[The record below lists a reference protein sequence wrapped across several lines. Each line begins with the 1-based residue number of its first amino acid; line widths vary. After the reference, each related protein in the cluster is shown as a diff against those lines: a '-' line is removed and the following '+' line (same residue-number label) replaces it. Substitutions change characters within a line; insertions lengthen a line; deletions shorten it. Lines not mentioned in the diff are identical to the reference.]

1 MKIESLQK
9 RRAAILEND
18 PAGSITD
25 GILTQE
31 ELTLSAEIHAE
42 VGLIDESIK
51 AFERAEASA
60 PLRAATASK
69 EVAIVLD
76 EADKFAGL
84 PDGGFSRGSAEFL
97 MTVMTAGQGRGE
109 DVRLKSRRSSG
120 IQAAVGSDE
129 QQEAGDTYGG
139 YLVPETWAT
148 GLHTIPSELDP
159 TVGRV
164 TNVPMASPVVRLN
177 SRVDT
182 SHATS
187 VAGGIVVA
195 RRAETAAATD
205 SRMSFSQVTLNA
217 TWLGGVTFATEEV
230 LADSAISLVS
240 VIGQSYADAFQGK
253 MLNEKIRGGGTSE
266 PQGVIG
272 AAATISVARETTS
285 EINFADVLN
294 MRSRCWGFG
303 SAIWICNHSAYPAL
317 RQMVSGGTYPALVYQ
332 PSVVEGRPDSLEGRP
347 IFYSEYASDFNA
359 AGDLML
365 CDWSQYLWGTLGGMN
380 SAESIHVRFVNAER
394 AFRFSM
400 RSDGQPWWAAPLTPA
415 ESSTTMSPYVIL
427 AAGV

>member
-1 MKIESLQK
+1 MKIEMLQK

-18 PAGSITD
+18 PAGSVTD

-31 ELTLSAEIHAE
+31 ELALSAEIHAE

-51 AFERAEASA
+51 AFERAEATA

-69 EVAIVLD
+69 EVAVILD
-76 EADKFAGL
+76 EADKYAGL
-84 PDGGFSRGSAEFL
+84 PDGGFAGPADFLLTIVDAARG
-97 MTVMTAGQGRGE
+97 GKE
-109 DVRLKSRRSSG
+109 DVRLKARRSGGVYS
-120 IQAAVGSDE
+120 AVGSDE
-129 QQEAGDTYGG
+129 QQEGVPGYGG
-139 YLVPETWAT
+139 YTVPDVWAT
-148 GLHTIPSELDP
+148 GLHTIPNEVDP

-217 TWLGGVTFATEEV
+217 TWHGGVTYASDEV

-240 VIGQSYADAFQGK
+240 VIGQSYADAFRGA
-253 MLNEKIRGGGTSE
+253 MLNEKIRGTGTSE

-285 EINFADVLN
+285 EINFADILN

-303 SAIWICNHSAYPAL
+303 NAIWICNHDAYPAL

-347 IFYSEYASDFNA
+347 IFYSEYASSFNA

-400 RSDGQPWWAAPLTPA
+400 RSDGQPWWAAALTPA